1 MIRMCD
7 FYSIKSNILTTQS
20 HFIHPLPQTHT
31 HTHTYTQT
39 HTPCKY
45 TEIRTPS
52 TIEHSRISKFRAQYV
67 YPAVKRFAKVMDQI
81 FITNDQGDRP
91 TLSLAIL
98 TASY

>member
-20 HFIHPLPQTHT
+20 HFIQPLPQTHT
-31 HTHTYTQT
+31 HTQTYTQT

-52 TIEHSRISKFRAQYV
+52 TIEHSRISKFRAQCV
-67 YPAVKRFAKVMDQI
+67 YPAVKRFAKVVDQI
-81 FITNDQGDRP
+81 FITNDQGDCMQEK
-91 TLSLAIL
+91 SG
-98 TASY
+98 